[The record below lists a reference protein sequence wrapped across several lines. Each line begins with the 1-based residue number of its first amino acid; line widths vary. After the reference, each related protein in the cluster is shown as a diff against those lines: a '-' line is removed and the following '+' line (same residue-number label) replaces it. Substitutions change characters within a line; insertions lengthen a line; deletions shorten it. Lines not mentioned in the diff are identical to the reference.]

1 MSIGSG
7 SFGSSSSA
15 AGNVA
20 ASRRLPSKTMQRI
33 MALRLS
39 QKTAAAEVEMRAR
52 ETGASPDS
60 SAMAYDDR
68 EEPGAVDDSK
78 TRRLGLID
86 LLRGPFDVKSVA
98 LTGLFVLAVFYT
110 MYFMRAMLLPLVLA
124 LLLSYLLTPLVRG
137 LGQIHVRPPLGA
149 AIILLSLVGLLG
161 YGIYFLSE
169 PVAGWIEKAPYS
181 LHQLQ
186 QKLLPLKKPI
196 EKVAQATGEIDKL
209 TSPEQPQQ
217 PVAQTVVVKR
227 SAFFEAFLT
236 QGPEFVAST
245 VVMLI
250 LLYFL
255 LAYDGVFLSKII
267 KVTPKL
273 GDKKKAVSIMREIE
287 SQISR
292 YLLTITLINI
302 GLGIAVGTT
311 VHFLGLRNPIMWG
324 AMVAVL
330 NFIPYLGA
338 LTGIICM
345 TLGAVLSYDSLGY
358 AMVFPASYLIIAIL
372 EGNFITPWVLGRS
385 LTLNPVLILIALAFW
400 GWMWGIS
407 GMILAVP
414 ILATFKIFCDHIE
427 PMAPVSEFMS

>member
-1 MSIGSG
+1 
-7 SFGSSSSA
+7 
-15 AGNVA
+15 
-20 ASRRLPSKTMQRI
+20 
-33 MALRLS
+33 
-39 QKTAAAEVEMRAR
+39 MRAR
-52 ETGASPDS
+52 EMGRSRDS
-60 SAMAYDDR
+60 SAMAFDDR
-68 EEPGAVDDSK
+68 EEMGTADKAAV
-78 TRRLGLID
+78 RRIR
-86 LLRGPFDVKSVA
+86 LRDVLRRPFDIKSVA

-124 LLLSYLLTPLVRG
+124 LLLSYLLAPLVRAIG
-137 LGQIHVRPPLGA
+137 RVRIGPPFA
-149 AIILLSLVGLLG
+149 AALVLFSLIGLLV
-161 YGIYFLSE
+161 YGISFLSE
-169 PVAGWIEKAPYS
+169 PAAAWLEKAPYS
-181 LHQLQ
+181 LQQLQ

-209 TSPEQPQQ
+209 TSPEHPQ
-217 PVAQTVVVKR
+217 AQTQAVVVKR
-227 SAFFEAFLT
+227 SAFADAFFT

-245 VVMLI
+245 VVMFI

-255 LAYDGVFLSKII
+255 LAYDGVFLTKII
-267 KVTPKL
+267 RVTPRL
-273 GDKKKAVSIMREIE
+273 GDKKRAVSIMREIE
-287 SQISR
+287 TQISR

-311 VHFLGLRNPIMWG
+311 VHFLGLPNPIMWG
-324 AMVAVL
+324 VMVAVL
-330 NFIPYLGA
+330 NFVPYLGA

-345 TLGAVLSYDSLGY
+345 TLGAVLSFDSLGY
-358 AMVFPASYLIIAIL
+358 ALIFPASYLIIALL

-427 PMAPVSEFMS
+427 PMAPVSELMS

>member
-1 MSIGSG
+1 
-7 SFGSSSSA
+7 
-15 AGNVA
+15 
-20 ASRRLPSKTMQRI
+20 
-33 MALRLS
+33 
-39 QKTAAAEVEMRAR
+39 MRAR
-52 ETGASPDS
+52 EQGRSRDY
-60 SAMAYDDR
+60 SAMAFDDR
-68 EEPGAVDDSK
+68 EEIGTADKSEVHRLRLTDVL
-78 TRRLGLID
+78 RR
-86 LLRGPFDVKSVA
+86 PFDIRSVA

-124 LLLSYLLTPLVRG
+124 LLLSYLLTPLVRA
-137 LGQIHVRPPLGA
+137 LGRIRISPPLGA
-149 AIILLSLVGLLG
+149 ALVLLSLIGLLA
-161 YGIYFLSE
+161 YGISFLSE
-169 PVAGWIEKAPYS
+169 PAAGWLEKAPYS

-209 TSPEQPQQ
+209 TAPAEPL
-217 PVAQTVVVKR
+217 AKTQTVVVKR
-227 SAFFEAFLT
+227 SAFAEAFFT
-236 QGPEFVAST
+236 QGPEFVASA
-245 VVMLI
+245 VVMFI

-255 LAYDGVFLSKII
+255 LAYDGVFLNKII
-267 KVTPKL
+267 RVTPRL
-273 GDKKKAVSIMREIE
+273 GDKKRAVSIMREIE

-324 AMVAVL
+324 AMVALL
-330 NFIPYLGA
+330 NFVPYLGA

-345 TLGAVLSYDSLGY
+345 TLGAVLSFDSLGY
-358 AMVFPASYLIIAIL
+358 AMIFPASYLIIAIL

-385 LTLNPVLILIALAFW
+385 LTLNPILILIALAFW

>member
-1 MSIGSG
+1 
-7 SFGSSSSA
+7 
-15 AGNVA
+15 
-20 ASRRLPSKTMQRI
+20 
-33 MALRLS
+33 
-39 QKTAAAEVEMRAR
+39 MRAR
-52 ETGASPDS
+52 EKGGSRDS

-68 EEPGAVDDSK
+68 EETGTNDKAAV
-78 TRRLGLID
+78 RRLRMTDI
-86 LLRGPFDVKSVA
+86 LRRPFDIKSVA

-124 LLLSYLLTPLVRG
+124 LLLSYLLAPLVRA
-137 LGQIHVRPPLGA
+137 LGRIRIGPPFA
-149 AIILLSLVGLLG
+149 AALVLLSLIGLLI
-161 YGIYFLSE
+161 YGISFLSE
-169 PVAGWIEKAPYS
+169 PAAGWIEKAPYS

-209 TSPEQPQQ
+209 TSPEQPQKT
-217 PVAQTVVVKR
+217 QTVVVKR
-227 SAFFEAFLT
+227 SAFAEAFFT

-245 VVMLI
+245 TVMFI

-255 LAYDGVFLSKII
+255 LAYDGVFLTKII
-267 KVTPKL
+267 RITPRL
-273 GDKKKAVSIMREIE
+273 GDKKRAVSIMREIE

-302 GLGIAVGTT
+302 GLGVAVGTT
-311 VHFLGLRNPIMWG
+311 VHFLGLQNPIMWG
-324 AMVAVL
+324 VMVALL
-330 NFIPYLGA
+330 NFVPYLGA

-345 TLGAVLSYDSLGY
+345 TLGAVLSFDSLGY
-358 AMVFPASYLIIAIL
+358 AMIFPASYLIIAIL

-427 PMAPVSEFMS
+427 PMAPVAEFMS

>member
-1 MSIGSG
+1 MALILS
-7 SFGSSSSA
+7 
-15 AGNVA
+15 
-20 ASRRLPSKTMQRI
+20 QRI
-33 MALRLS
+33 AV
-39 QKTAAAEVEMRAR
+39 AEVEMRAR
-52 ETGASPDS
+52 EKGRSPDS

-68 EEPGAVDDSK
+68 EETGNNDK
-78 TRRLGLID
+78 TADRRLRWKD
-86 LLRGPFDVKSVA
+86 VLRRPFDIKSVA
-98 LTGLFVLAVFYT
+98 LTGLFVLALFYT

-124 LLLSYLLTPLVRG
+124 LLLSYLLAPLVRAMG
-137 LGQIHVRPPLGA
+137 RIRIGPPIA
-149 AIILLSLVGLLG
+149 AALVLLSLVGSLI
-161 YGIYFLSE
+161 YGISFLSE
-169 PVAGWIEKAPYS
+169 PAAGWLEKAPYS
-181 LHQLQ
+181 LKQLQ
-186 QKLLPLKKPI
+186 QKLMPLKKPI

-209 TSPEQPQQ
+209 TSPEEPQAQPQ
-217 PVAQTVVVKR
+217 AVVVKR
-227 SAFFEAFLT
+227 SAFAEAFFT
-236 QGPEFVAST
+236 QGPEFVASAT
-245 VVMLI
+245 VMFI

-255 LAYDGVFLSKII
+255 LAYDGVFLTKII
-267 KVTPKL
+267 KITPRL
-273 GDKKKAVSIMREIE
+273 GDKKRAVSIMRQIE

-324 AMVAVL
+324 TMVALL
-330 NFIPYLGA
+330 NFVPYLGA

-345 TLGAVLSYDSLGY
+345 TLGAVLSFDSLGY
-358 AMVFPASYLIIAIL
+358 AMIFPASYLIIAIL
-372 EGNFITPWVLGRS
+372 EGNFITPWVLGKS